1 MRPDDHDAPTRDDGD
16 APLPGMAAASQ
27 PWDGLLEGPETA
39 LAVAAAHAVARGG
52 REGLCPL
59 VLHGPSGV
67 GKSRLL
73 AGLVGEFLLR
83 HPGAAVAMLAAD
95 ELAAACGAAADRADG
110 SGWAELR
117 ARLRTVD
124 LLAIDDLPGLARA
137 PLALVELG
145 HTLDD
150 LDAAG
155 AAVVA
160 TARDGPGQW
169 EGFPPRLASRL
180 GAGLAVRIDP
190 PGPATRRRY
199 LLDRAR
205 ARGLTVAADAVDACA
220 AAADSYRALDG
231 LLARLALESR
241 SARRPLDGR
250 LAAEALA
257 EPGAA
262 AAPVRVADV
271 ARAVASR
278 FKVPLRELRGPS
290 RRAAVAQPRH
300 LAIYLAR
307 RHAGLSIAALG
318 AYFGGRDTKTIRH
331 AIAAAAAR
339 LAADPAQAALAES
352 LAAGWARPAPPGDEE
367 P

>member
-1 MRPDDHDAPTRDDGD
+1 MRADEEPPPTADA

-27 PWDGLLEGPETA
+27 PWDGLLEGPELA
-39 LAVAAAHAVARGG
+39 LALAAARAVARGG

-83 HPGAAVAMLAAD
+83 HPGASVALLTAD
-95 ELAAACGAAADRADG
+95 ELAAACSAAADRADG

-117 ARLRTVD
+117 GRLRGVD
-124 LLAIDDLPGLARA
+124 LLALDDLPGLARA
-137 PLALVELG
+137 PLALAELG
-145 HTLDD
+145 PTLDD

-169 EGFPPRLASRL
+169 SGFPPRVASRL

-190 PGPATRRRY
+190 PGLPTRRRY
-199 LLDRAR
+199 LLERAR
-205 ARGLTVAADAVDACA
+205 ARGITVAAEAIDALA
-220 AAADSYRALDG
+220 AGADSYRALDG
-231 LLARLALESR
+231 LLSRLALESR
-241 SARRPLDGR
+241 TARRPLDGR

-262 AAPVRVADV
+262 AGAVGVAEV
-271 ARAVASR
+271 ARAVAAR
-278 FKVPLRELRGPS
+278 FGVPLRELRGPS
-290 RRAAVAQPRH
+290 RRAAVVQPRH

-307 RHAGLSIAALG
+307 RHTGLSIAALG

-331 AIAAAAAR
+331 AIAAASAR
-339 LAADPAQAALAES
+339 LAADPAQAAAAEA
-352 LAAGWARPAPPGDEE
+352 LAAGWPRAAATGDDEG
-367 P
+367 